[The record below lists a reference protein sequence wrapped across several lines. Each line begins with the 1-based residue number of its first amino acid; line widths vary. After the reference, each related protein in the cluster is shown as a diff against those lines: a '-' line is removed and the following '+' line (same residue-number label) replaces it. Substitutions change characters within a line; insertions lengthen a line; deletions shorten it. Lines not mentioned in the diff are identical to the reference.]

1 MNLEL
6 YRPQI
11 EAALKHA
18 GKTHNFEHI
27 LAGVQDGRFQAWV
40 NGESIAICEIVVYP
54 LKKSLNVFI
63 AGGKSKELVEMLKS
77 AEEWGRNQGCSKITF
92 AGRKGWLRY
101 FKKSAFKQSII
112 FMEKSI

>member
-1 MNLEL
+1 MKLED

-11 EAALKHA
+11 EAALEHA
-18 GKTHNFEHI
+18 GNTHAFEHI
-27 LAGVQDGRFQAWV
+27 LEGVVEGRMQAWQ
-40 NGESIAICEIVVYP
+40 NGNSIAITEIICYP

-63 AGGKSKELVEMLKS
+63 AGGKSEELVEMLKS
-77 AEEWGRNQGCSKITF
+77 AEEWGIKQGCSKITF

-112 FMEKSI
+112 FMEKSL